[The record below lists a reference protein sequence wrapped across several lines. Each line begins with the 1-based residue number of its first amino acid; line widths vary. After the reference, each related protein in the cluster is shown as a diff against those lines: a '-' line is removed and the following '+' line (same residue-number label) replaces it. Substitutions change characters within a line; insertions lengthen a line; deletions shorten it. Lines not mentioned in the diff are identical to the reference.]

1 VRHSL
6 QLQLDR
12 LASDRWARR
21 GVRILL
27 RASALALSLVCLALG
42 AHLLTGQPLRWTL
55 VGAGALACIALGAL
69 LVLRPRLRAP
79 EVARRLDRRFT
90 LNEQLTTA
98 LELGPQAEG
107 VGLYLYDQA
116 RRSLAQIRRQVAAR
130 QRFPWSELA
139 LVLCLAVLLTGL
151 AALADIAPRRAGA
164 LPEPLPPLAR
174 VPDPAER
181 VPPEPFAPP
190 PPVQQEL
197 AAGGEGLAPVAADP
211 AAAAALADALRDQSV
226 TRPAAEALDQGRPG
240 EAARQLRELADQVGQ
255 LSPQARNDLGQA
267 LREAARQIAPTSP
280 GLAEQLN
287 QSADGLAAGGGQAAA
302 ALEDLASLVEQFGQ
316 SQASDQAPGAPHG
329 QSAGQGASGAGQGSL
344 PGDQR
349 ERASQR
355 LGVDGVPLEL
365 ASDGGSTVP
374 GAGNAEQASAPEG
387 GTAGTGSFTRGS
399 QSNERVSIGDDPLR
413 IPADLRDV
421 VQDYFSP

>member
-1 VRHSL
+1 MRHSL

-27 RASALALSLVCLALG
+27 RASALALALACLALG

-55 VGAGALACIALGAL
+55 IGAGALGCIALGAL

-79 EVARRLDRRFT
+79 EVARRLDRRFQ

-116 RRSLAQIRRQVAAR
+116 RRSLARIRRQVATR
-130 QRFPWSELA
+130 QRFPWAELA
-139 LVLCLAVLLTGL
+139 LVLSLAVLLTGL
-151 AALADIAPRRAGA
+151 AALADIAPRRTGA

-181 VPPEPFAPP
+181 FPPEPVAPP
-190 PPVQQEL
+190 PPAQQEL
-197 AAGGEGLAPVAADP
+197 AAGSEGLAPIAADP

-226 TRPAAEALDQGRPG
+226 TRPAAEALDQGRPD
-240 EAARQLRELADQVGQ
+240 EAARQLRELADQAGQ
-255 LSPQARNDLGQA
+255 LSSQARNDLGQA
-267 LREAARQIAPTSP
+267 LREAARQVAPTSP

-287 QSADGLAAGGGQAAA
+287 QSADGLEAGGGQAAA

-316 SQASDQAPGAPHG
+316 SQASDQAPGAPQG
-329 QSAGQGASGAGQGSL
+329 QSGQGASGAGQSSL

-349 ERASQR
+349 ESAGQR

-374 GAGNAEQASAPEG
+374 GAGDAEQASAPEG
-387 GTAGTGSFTRGS
+387 GTAGTGGFTRGS
-399 QSNERVSIGDDPLR
+399 QSSERVSIGDDPLR

>member
-1 VRHSL
+1 MRHSL

-21 GVRILL
+21 GVRVLL
-27 RASALALSLVCLALG
+27 RASALALALVCLALG

-55 VGAGALACIALGAL
+55 VGAGALGCIALGAL

-79 EVARRLDRRFT
+79 EVARRLDRRFQ

-107 VGLYLYDQA
+107 VGIYLYDQA

-130 QRFPWSELA
+130 QRFPWAELA
-139 LVLCLAVLLTGL
+139 LVLSLAVLLVGL
-151 AALADIAPRRAGA
+151 VALVDIGPGGVAAM
-164 LPEPLPPLAR
+164 PEPLPPLAR
-174 VPDPAER
+174 APDPVER
-181 VPPEPFAPP
+181 FPPEPFQPP
-190 PPVQQEL
+190 PPGQNEL
-197 AAGGEGLAPVAADP
+197 TAGSEAFAPVAVDP

-226 TRPAAEALDQGRPG
+226 TRPAAEALDQGRPD
-240 EAARQLRELADQVGQ
+240 EAARQLRELADQAGQ
-255 LSPQARNDLGQA
+255 LSSQARSDLGQA

-280 GLAEQLN
+280 GLAEQLS
-287 QSADGLAAGGGQAAA
+287 QSAEGIEAGGDQAAA

-316 SQASDQAPGAPHG
+316 SPIIDQAPGTPQG
-329 QSAGQGASGAGQGSL
+329 QSGQGAGGAGQSSL

-349 ERASQR
+349 ERAGQR

-374 GAGNAEQASAPEG
+374 GAGDAEQVSAPEG

-399 QSNERVSIGDDPLR
+399 QSSERVSIGDDPLR

>member
-1 VRHSL
+1 MRHSL

-42 AHLLTGQPLRWTL
+42 GHLLTGQPLRWTL
-55 VGAGALACIALGAL
+55 IGAGALGCIALGAL

-79 EVARRLDRRFT
+79 EVARRLDRRFQ

-116 RRSLAQIRRQVAAR
+116 RRSLARIRRQVATR
-130 QRFPWSELA
+130 QRFPWAELA
-139 LVLCLAVLLTGL
+139 LVLSLAVLLAGL
-151 AALADIAPRRAGA
+151 AALVDIGPGGVAAM
-164 LPEPLPPLAR
+164 PEPLPPLAG
-174 VPDPAER
+174 VPDPVER
-181 VPPEPFAPP
+181 FPLEPFAPP
-190 PPVQQEL
+190 PPAQQEL
-197 AAGGEGLAPVAADP
+197 AAGSEGLTSVAPDP

-226 TRPAAEALDQGRPG
+226 TRPAAEALDQGRSG
-240 EAARQLRELADQVGQ
+240 EAARQLRELADQAGQ
-255 LSPQARNDLGQA
+255 LSPQARSDLGQA

-287 QSADGLAAGGGQAAA
+287 QSAEGLEAGGGQAAA

-316 SQASDQAPGAPHG
+316 SQASDQAPGAPQG
-329 QSAGQGASGAGQGSL
+329 QSGQGASGAGQSSL

-349 ERASQR
+349 ESAGQR

-374 GAGNAEQASAPEG
+374 GTGDAEPASAPEG

-399 QSNERVSIGDDPLR
+399 QSSERVSIADDPLR